1 MYFRPFTRVF
11 VHSIYHVC
19 RAPSCRTHKKKVT
32 ECPLLLRNAVAASK
46 VLSHPM
52 HSWVYVGTPRRGCG
66 DPLSRTSLVSRH
78 NPPRE
83 HVVSCATG
91 TAKKAHMVVF
101 LHRRGTD
108 FVGKMKGRY
117 FGLFSK
123 KQKRMCE
130 GVSMQPK
137 KASLVILSVESW
149 SLMLV

>member
-1 MYFRPFTRVF
+1 MPSAFAQ
-11 VHSIYHVC
+11 C
-19 RAPSCRTHKKKVT
+19 RSRQQGFESSDAQ
-32 ECPLLLRNAVAASK
+32 LGLR
-46 VLSHPM
+46 
-52 HSWVYVGTPRRGCG
+52 GDPRRGCG

-91 TAKKAHMVVF
+91 TTKKAHMVVF

-117 FGLFSK
+117 FGLFFK
-123 KQKRMCE
+123 ETKRMCE

-137 KASLVILSVESW
+137 KASLVILSVQS
-149 SLMLV
+149 